1 MRSNS
6 TSYVTRHLITSLI
19 LVVFLQ
25 TSESVY
31 ADNNQSENETGEIKV
46 SNKTSS
52 KYWGFKCLGIYSGIV
67 FSNELDAGFG
77 IGVRLPRKFFYP
89 SLELTSSMY
98 FWGATK
104 ERLDVSTLGIEESLT
119 LIKSHGK
126 QVSLFSGITVG
137 YYTFIEKFEGNTAKT
152 VEHKSNSFKTFL
164 TTGTT
169 YSLKN
174 NHSIFTQINYSLTQN
189 SNELHIL
196 IGINFL

>member
-1 MRSNS
+1 MKSNS
-6 TSYVTRHLITSLI
+6 ISYVTRHLITLLI
-19 LVVFLQ
+19 LFVFLQ

-31 ADNNQSENETGEIKV
+31 ADNN
-46 SNKTSS
+46 
-52 KYWGFKCLGIYSGIV
+52 LGIYSGIV

-77 IGVRLPRKFFYP
+77 TGIRLPRKFFYP

-104 ERLDVSTLGIEESLT
+104 ERLDVSTLGIEESLS
-119 LIKSHGK
+119 LIKSNGK
-126 QVSLFSGITVG
+126 QVSFFSGFTVG
-137 YYTFIEKFEGNTAKT
+137 YYTFVEKFDKFEGNTIRT

-174 NHSIFTQINYSLTQN
+174 NHSIFTQINYGLTQN